1 MKPTSLRRTLGCAVV
16 IASVVASAAQAAC
29 TGVIAGGLG
38 AVRLA
43 ADVPENAVAITFLG
57 HASFLIESPAGVH
70 IVTDYNDAIRA
81 PLTPDIV
88 TMNNAHPTHYS
99 ESVEPG
105 VKYVLRGWHPGGGV
119 ATHRLEYRDVR
130 IHNVPTNV
138 RELGG
143 TRYIGNSIF
152 VFDLVDL
159 CIAHLGHLH
168 HTLTQT
174 HLAELGPIDIVMAPV
189 DGVWTLNQ
197 EDMIEVLQQIKPKI
211 VTPMHIFTRATLDK
225 FLSRISDLYTVRNA
239 TSRTV
244 VFSRPELPQ
253 TAEILVLP
261 GG

>member
-29 TGVIAGGLG
+29 TGVVAGGLG
-38 AVRLA
+38 AVRLV

-57 HASFLIESPAGVH
+57 HASFLIESPAGVR

-81 PLTPDIV
+81 PVTPEIV

-99 ESVEPG
+99 DAVEPG
-105 VKYVLRGWHPGGGV
+105 VKYILRGWDPDGGI
-119 ATHRLEYRDVR
+119 ASHRLEYRDVR

-138 RELGG
+138 RELDA
-143 TRYIGNSIF
+143 TRYNGNSIF
-152 VFDLVDL
+152 VFDIADL

-174 HLAELGPIDIVMAPV
+174 HLAELGTIDIVMVPI

-197 EDMIEVLQQIKPKI
+197 NDMIEVVQQIKPKI
-211 VTPMHIFTRATLDK
+211 VIPMHIFTRATLDK
-225 FLSRISDLYTVRNA
+225 FLTRIGDVYRVRNLTRSTVVLSRSDL
-239 TSRTV
+239 
-244 VFSRPELPQ
+244 PETP
-253 TAEILVLP
+253 EILVLL